1 MMFIYKITEVNF
13 LMSLRKY
20 HDVTI
25 AINDA
30 APYTP
35 CLESHKNLI
44 LTAIQL
50 RISQINLKIM
60 HIQEIEK

>member
-13 LMSLRKY
+13 LMSLHKY
-20 HDVTI
+20 DVTI

-30 APYTP
+30 SPYTP

-44 LTAIQL
+44 STAIPFK
-50 RISQINLKIM
+50 ISQINLKIM
-60 HIQEIEK
+60 HIQEIGK

>member
-13 LMSLRKY
+13 LMTLRKY

-30 APYTP
+30 AP

-44 LTAIQL
+44 STTIPLK
-50 RISQINLKIM
+50 ISQINLKIM

>member
-1 MMFIYKITEVNF
+1 MMLIYKITEVNF

-30 APYTP
+30 APYTT

-44 LTAIQL
+44 STAIAL
-50 RISQINLKIM
+50 KISQINLKIM
-60 HIQEIEK
+60 HIWEIEK